1 MSKFNTPTGR
11 SIQKQAFFGF
21 FLFALAFGWG
31 YLLAQGH
38 DMQALDQ
45 DPAPLMPAM
54 ILGGVGALILVVAR
68 FRLLF
73 YRPKDELGRAAKKGV
88 LAIIEGLVD

>member
-1 MSKFNTPTGR
+1 MSKFSTPTGR

-21 FLFALAFGWG
+21 LLFVLAFGWG

-38 DMQALDQ
+38 DWEVLNQ

-54 ILGGVGALILVVAR
+54 VLAMVGALILVVAR
-68 FRLLF
+68 FRLMF
-73 YRPKDELGRAAKKGV
+73 YRPKDELGRVAKKGV
-88 LAIIEGLVD
+88 FAIIEGIVD

>member
-11 SIQKQAFFGF
+11 SIQKQALFGF
-21 FLFALAFGWG
+21 ALFVLAFGWG

-38 DMQALDQ
+38 DMEVLNQ
-45 DPAPLMPAM
+45 DPTPLMPA
-54 ILGGVGALILVVAR
+54 IALGGVGALILVFAR

>member
-11 SIQKQAFFGF
+11 SIRKQALFGF
-21 FLFALAFGWG
+21 SLFALAFGWG

-45 DPAPLMPAM
+45 DPTPLMPAM
-54 ILGGVGALILVVAR
+54 VLGGVGALILVVAR

-73 YRPKDELGRAAKKGV
+73 YRPKDELGRVARKGLLRIV
-88 LAIIEGLVD
+88 EGLVD